1 MRLQITEIFMA
12 HLIFI
17 RMLKNK
23 VLNQLLASKVI
34 THLMVESLVRCW
46 ILVEAQRVKIKNLV
60 EANLLTHTSQCGLQ
74 PQKQCITYLE
84 FLLFQVLK
92 AITTNQ
98 DLIMNYLK
106 NMAKDLLPQRDVHL
120 GK

>member
-1 MRLQITEIFMA
+1 MA

-17 RMLKNK
+17 RMQKNK
-23 VLNQLLASKVI
+23 ALNQLLALKAI

-46 ILVEAQRVKIKNLV
+46 ILVEVPRVKIKNLG
-60 EANLLTHTSQCGLQ
+60 EANLLTHTSLCGLQ

-92 AITTNQ
+92 AITINL
-98 DLIMNYLK
+98 DLIMNYSK
-106 NMAKDLLPQRDVHL
+106 NMAKDLLPQRVVHL

>member
-1 MRLQITEIFMA
+1 MV

-17 RMLKNK
+17 RTQKSK
-23 VLNQLLASKVI
+23 ELNQLLVLKVI

-46 ILVEAQRVKIKNLV
+46 ILVEVPRVKIKNLEEV
-60 EANLLTHTSQCGLQ
+60 NLLTLTSPCGPQL
-74 PQKQCITYLE
+74 QKQCITYLE
-84 FLLFQVLK
+84 FLHFLVLK

-106 NMAKDLLPQRDVHL
+106 NMAKDLLEQQGALL

>member
-1 MRLQITEIFMA
+1 MPLPITEIFMA

-17 RMLKNK
+17 RMQKNK
-23 VLNQLLASKVI
+23 ALNQLLELKAI

-46 ILVEAQRVKIKNLV
+46 ILVEVQRVKIKNLV
-60 EANLLTHTSQCGLQ
+60 EVNLHTHTSQCGLQ

-106 NMAKDLLPQRDVHL
+106 NMAKDLLPQRVVHL

>member
-1 MRLQITEIFMA
+1 MQLPITEIFMV

-17 RMLKNK
+17 RMQKNK
-23 VLNQLLASKVI
+23 VLNQLLVLKAI
-34 THLMVESLVRCW
+34 THLMVESLARCW
-46 ILVEAQRVKIKNLV
+46 ILVEVQRVKIKNLEEV
-60 EANLLTHTSQCGLQ
+60 SLLTLTSQCGLQ

-106 NMAKDLLPQRDVHL
+106 NMAKDLSPQQGALL